1 MGLKPDLKLGLDL
14 VRFLRQDSFS
24 HTSKLMELF
33 ELGSELGSEM
43 ELGSE
48 IVEWKLELKLGFE
61 MKTGLETGSKL
72 ETGLWDGNWILD
84 CLD

>member
-1 MGLKPDLKLGLDL
+1 MG
-14 VRFLRQDSFS
+14 
-24 HTSKLMELF
+24 LF

-61 MKTGLETGSKL
+61 MKTMGWKLDSKL
-72 ETGLWDGNWILD
+72 WAGTWIGLD
-84 CLD
+84 